1 MASSEFQAFIDEV
14 VGRNDIVDVISE
26 YTTLKRT
33 GSNLMG
39 LCPLHNDK
47 KSPSLSVSPDKQM
60 FHCFG
65 CGAGGNVIHFIQSA
79 ENLDFI
85 DALRLLAQ
93 RVKLEMPE
101 PGRGGMSRERQAKIA
116 DKKERIY
123 AVNKEAALYFY
134 NNLVSRGVSPG
145 YEYLRDRRITD
156 ATIKRF
162 GLGYAPEGWDNLKEF
177 LLSKGYSLEEMHDA
191 GLVKKRD
198 NGTYYDAFHDGRVM
212 FPIIDVRGHVI
223 GFGGRIIKGS
233 DAAKY
238 LNSPETIVFKKK
250 ENLFGLNIAKNDR
263 SGKLLLMEGYMDVI
277 SLHQSGISNAVASL
291 GTAFTEEQ
299 ASLVK
304 RYSPAA
310 VLCYDND
317 EAGKKATI
325 RAGDILLNAGV
336 KTSVLTITDGKDPD
350 EFVNAKGP
358 DMFRVLIEQAK
369 PLIRYKIDE
378 IKQKYN
384 LTEIE
389 GKLEFLEEVTPVL
402 AQIKGLA
409 GREMYISELARELDV
424 SAESIASGVERL
436 AERNHIVDQRREA
449 RKLERRRYE
458 TQRSIPDNN
467 MKLYNAER
475 FTLSLMTEPKTIKEV
490 LDAGVEADDF
500 ICSDIHKRLFKEIV
514 DGYNSGETLSATEL
528 VGRFDS
534 DEAKAVSDILIH
546 DKNVRDKEA
555 AAENPLRIILSEK
568 LGRLEENAL
577 KSGDQEELQRLFE
590 MKKRL
595 KRSG

>member
-1 MASSEFQAFIDEV
+1 MPLPYEFLQELKLRNNIEEIVSSYV
-14 VGRNDIVDVISE
+14 N
-26 YTTLKRT
+26 LKHR
-33 GSNLMG
+33 GSNFIG
-39 LCPLHNDK
+39 LCPFHSEK
-47 KSPSLSVSPDKQM
+47 TPSFTLYPDSGSYY
-60 FHCFG
+60 CFG
-65 CGAGGNVIHFIQSA
+65 CGAGGDVITFIMQI
-79 ENLDFI
+79 ENLDYMEAVRF
-85 DALRLLAQ
+85 LAA
-93 RVKLEMPE
+93 RAGMSMPE
-101 PGRGGMSRERQAKIA
+101 NSREDEAEIRRKA
-116 DKKERIY
+116 RILEI
-123 AVNKEAALYFY
+123 NREAAKYYHSCLLTKAAAAQLSY
-134 NNLVSRGVSPG
+134 LKQRGLS
-145 YEYLRDRRITD
+145 
-156 ATIKRF
+156 ASTIKRF
-162 GLGYAPEGWDNLKEF
+162 GLGAALKQYDG
-177 LLSKGYSLEEMHDA
+177 LLRHLKSLGYSPQEAETANLA
-191 GLVKKRD
+191 VKGRNGYRD
-198 NGTYYDAFHDGRVM
+198 RFFDRVM

-250 ENLFGLNIAKNDR
+250 ENLFGLNIAKNDK